1 MSIRQTIKALLPSP
15 IVKTIQQHRSKGQVG
30 FLLIE
35 IRDLIVAHQTNNLQ
49 RSHPN
54 PLNAFGGKCF
64 SQTDE
69 DGITLEILTRLKC
82 IDNGTFA
89 EFGVGNGTENN
100 TLILKALG
108 WKGFWVGGEDLAFEI
123 KEPKEI
129 FSYFKDWITLDNI
142 DGLASRGT
150 RNLSSTKIDV
160 ISLDLDGNDIYFV
173 EKLLSKGFTPK
184 LFIVEYNAK
193 FLPPIKW
200 QIEYDPAHTWQRD
213 DYFGASLTSFVE
225 LFEKYGFQL
234 VCCNSH
240 TGANAFFVRKEYSEL
255 FGDIPKD
262 IGKIY
267 VAPRYYQYKSY
278 GHPPSVKTVAKL
290 FA

>member
-123 KEPKEI
+123 KEPEEI
-129 FSYFKDWITLDNI
+129 FSYFKAWITLENI
-142 DGLASRGT
+142 DGLAGGFNR
-150 RNLSSTKIDV
+150 
-160 ISLDLDGNDIYFV
+160 SLQHWLEVYP
-173 EKLLSKGFTPK
+173 LGF
-184 LFIVEYNAK
+184 
-193 FLPPIKW
+193 
-200 QIEYDPAHTWQRD
+200 
-213 DYFGASLTSFVE
+213 
-225 LFEKYGFQL
+225 
-234 VCCNSH
+234 
-240 TGANAFFVRKEYSEL
+240 
-255 FGDIPKD
+255 
-262 IGKIY
+262 
-267 VAPRYYQYKSY
+267 
-278 GHPPSVKTVAKL
+278 
-290 FA
+290 